1 METRYDVE
9 ASGGV
14 IADGYLAFD
23 NEEGEPF
30 IVTVESTSHK
40 SRDEVIYAIQ
50 NKLLNW
56 DSLAI
61 TTIFLTAIYV
71 YFNFH
76 GYNVSQIIGSI
87 STIFL
92 VTGGFCLGLFLF
104 RILLGW
110 MRRYRYIYAIEQFKQ
125 YDATE
130 QWIALGADVF
140 ASHVDKDFIE
150 LKEQCVDNGIGLVM
164 VNLKHEVQLLI
175 TPSREAVIA
184 NREAL
189 ILTDQ
194 KQHIGNLSFLQK
206 GAKWC
211 ANKTRRIRKARPT
224 IGLSRYRSG
233 FYKQLLTIFLGLT
246 IMTGIYCKEWMD
258 SPITYVDE
266 DKYQR
271 DQLIKAKN
279 VRAEKKGY
287 LIEEGNLHNWDSIT
301 GNYLTIEESIWEDDT
316 KATSEIFYEKGELLE
331 LEANPKVHNSS
342 RTKII
347 VGNREGVVASYDCER
362 FYNFTGSLFLVQDG
376 IYEDLTAAQQRL
388 RRINKAGLNGNLLWL
403 GCFGEGTKYVVYYQ
417 LMFPVRSEAVS
428 VAKSVIEELKQKEI
442 PYGTLKIR
450 TLRKSTE

>member
-76 GYNVSQIIGSI
+76 GDNVSQTIGSI
-87 STIFL
+87 PTIFL

-110 MRRYRYIYAIEQFKQ
+110 MKRYRYIYAIEQFKQ

-130 QWIALGADVF
+130 QWIALGEDVF
-140 ASHVDKDFIE
+140 SSHVDKNFIE
-150 LKEQCVDNGIGLVM
+150 LKEQCVDNGFGLVM
-164 VNLKHEVQLLI
+164 VNHKHEVSLLI
-175 TPSREAVIA
+175 TPAREAVNA
-184 NREAL
+184 NREGL
-189 ILTDQ
+189 VIEGK
-194 KQHIGNLSFLQK
+194 KQQIGNQSFLEQ

-211 ANKTRRIRKARPT
+211 TNKARRIIKARPT
-224 IGLSRYRSG
+224 VGLSRYRSG

-258 SPITYVDE
+258 SPIAYVDE

-271 DQLIKAKN
+271 DLLIKAKN
-279 VRAEKKGY
+279 VRSEDKGF

-301 GNYLTIEESIWEDDT
+301 GNYLTLEESIWEDDAL
-316 KATSEIFYEKGELLE
+316 ATSEIFYEKGELLE
-331 LEANPKVHNSS
+331 LEANPNERSS
-342 RTKII
+342 SQTEIL
-347 VGNREGVVASYDCER
+347 VGNRDGVAASYDCER

-376 IYEDLTAAQQRL
+376 IYADLITAQQRL
-388 RRINKAGLNGNLLWL
+388 RRINKAGLEGNLLWL

-417 LMFPVRSEAVS
+417 LMFPDRSEAVS
-428 VAKSVIEELKQKEI
+428 VAADVIKELKQKEI

-450 TLRKSTE
+450 TLQKSTE